1 MLRRTSIICLK
12 ILIGIVLLII
22 VGAGM
27 SLWRVSQGPVS
38 ISFLL
43 PYVDEILGNT
53 SDPLRPEIDDLIVS
67 WAGWNHAVDVRAVG
81 IKILEQKTM
90 LPIVHIGE
98 ASASISVDALMEGKL
113 APTGLKIIRPI
124 IYVKRT
130 TSGKLKF
137 GIGQK
142 AKRNEEATTEILSLM
157 ISELSQNSSRTGKY
171 RYLKRV
177 SFIGTVM
184 HVQDDLNDIS
194 WGVPHADIKIERSG
208 KGLRSAFDL
217 ELDFMKENLSIEGTA
232 DFNRIDRDIIGNFK
246 FKGLNPKALAK
257 SFPEFSQLELLQSNL
272 FGEINFKSTT
282 SGQLTYM
289 KFQVT
294 GGSGLFHPPEH
305 MAPPITFKSI
315 KMVGDFT
322 RNPDRLRFKKL
333 SITTEQISA
342 NLKGDFNRID
352 RDIIGN
358 FKFKGL
364 NPKALAKSF
373 PEFSQ
378 LELLQSN
385 LFGEINF
392 KSTTSG
398 QLTYMKFQV
407 TGGSGLFHP
416 PEHMAPPI
424 TFKSIKMVGDFTR
437 NPDRLRFKKL
447 SITTEQISANLK
459 GVIKRVK
466 NTALITA
473 SITVPSIPVAQ
484 LYKYWPVGIGQ
495 NARPWLAKHIR
506 TGSIENGNADLRA
519 RINIGPEDRVDVH
532 VDSLRGVFSLNDISV
547 SKLNSIPPINHLSAA
562 AKFNENELTFT
573 INSGEAG
580 TLRVSTGSLK
590 VSGIRNKKETL
601 SISGTVQGP
610 IRTTLEFLSHKKL
623 GFLSRLGLSSV
634 GASGTHTTQFE
645 ISLPLLDSLK
655 LSDINLTASSDIKD
669 LTLQN
674 VFLGH
679 PISSGNLS
687 LNISNGGL
695 SVAGSIR
702 YAGAPTRLIWIED
715 FTENTKIQRRIEA
728 SLIATS
734 AVRNI
739 IGVEFPYLVQ
749 GPLDANVVYEKPHDG
764 RATVSTNL
772 NFKSAKILL
781 PGFKWEKLP
790 GQPASARI
798 DAVLDGHTISSIPF
812 FSLNSDIL
820 SISGKLT
827 FSDPSSNERRVIEN
841 IVLSHFNLG
850 HTEFTGTIKRTNDRS
865 LLISLSG
872 TSFDATPFFQRK
884 LDQLNLENLTPFSLN
899 ANFQNLWIGRGTPI
913 NNVNMYLNH
922 DGNHWQKIEID
933 GELPKGGKALSIK
946 MIPIND
952 GHKLSVYSADAGA
965 ILKAT
970 DITKSVTGGS
980 IEISGVRKG
989 GHTAPW
995 KGIAEMKRYN
1005 LSNAPIFAR
1014 LMSLASLSGISNALG
1029 GKGIKFRLLRLPYQY
1044 QNEIVTV
1051 RDSLAKGSE
1060 LGITASGA
1068 INFREDI
1075 INVNGTI
1082 VPAYTLNSFIGKVPI
1097 IGPVVGPV
1105 LTGEKGGGILAAA
1118 YEVKGPLENP
1128 EIKLS
1133 PLSAFAPGFLRHF
1146 FGFGNQEKN
1155 KKPTKNK

>member
-208 KGLRSAFDL
+208 EGLRSAFDL

-232 DFNRIDRDIIGNFK
+232 
-246 FKGLNPKALAK
+246 
-257 SFPEFSQLELLQSNL
+257 
-272 FGEINFKSTT
+272 
-282 SGQLTYM
+282 
-289 KFQVT
+289 
-294 GGSGLFHPPEH
+294 
-305 MAPPITFKSI
+305 
-315 KMVGDFT
+315 
-322 RNPDRLRFKKL
+322 
-333 SITTEQISA
+333 
-342 NLKGDFNRID
+342 DFNRID

-519 RINIGPEDRVDVH
+519 RINIGPEDRTDIH

-547 SKLNSIPPINHLSAA
+547 SKLNSIPSISHLSAA
-562 AKFNENELTFT
+562 ATFNENELVFT

-601 SISGTVQGP
+601 SISGTVLGP
-610 IRTTLEFLSHKKL
+610 IRTTLEFLSHKQL

-702 YAGAPTRLIWIED
+702 YAGATTRLIWIED

-772 NFKSAKILL
+772 NFKNAKILL

-884 LDQLNLENLTPFSLN
+884 LDQLNLKTLTPFSLN

-922 DGNHWQKIEID
+922 DGNHWQKIEIG

-1044 QNEIVTV
+1044 QNEILTV

-1082 VPAYTLNSFIGKVPI
+1082 VPAYTLNSFIGKIPI